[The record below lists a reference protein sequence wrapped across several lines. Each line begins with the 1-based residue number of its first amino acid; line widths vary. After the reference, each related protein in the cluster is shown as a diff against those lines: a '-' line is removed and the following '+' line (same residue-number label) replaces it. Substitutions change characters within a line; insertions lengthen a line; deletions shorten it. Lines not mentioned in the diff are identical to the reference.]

1 MLDSAANEQ
10 TIGAY
15 RLEDEIAADNAGVVY
30 RARHL
35 PTAQPVAI
43 RILPPDIVAA
53 PDFRERF
60 EREIRA
66 VAALY
71 HPHIAELYEF
81 GIGEGRAFIIGELP
95 SDGFLRDAIRRRTL
109 TLRLSVELARQAAV
123 GLSAAH
129 ARGVVHG
136 ALKPEA
142 CALFAGPGGSYLLK
156 IGDFGI
162 ARLIAP
168 AAASPAVYQ
177 APEQRAGGGPDPST
191 DCYALGAILYEM
203 IVGSPPPLTAI
214 PLLRMVRPD
223 APADLEALVA
233 RCLASTPSDRFNR
246 MSELAEALDAL
257 VAAMGERLSVAAAD
271 ETTVIEQRSVA
282 DDATVAAHLFTPAP
296 EDATL
301 IAPVAAEAG
310 EGATVIEARA
320 AEAGEGATVIEA
332 VTAEADEGATVIEAG
347 AAEAD
352 EGATVIEAG
361 AAEAD
366 EGATVIEAGAAE
378 ADEGATVIEA
388 GAAEADEGA
397 TVIAPVAAEAE
408 GAPSSAVADATAA
421 LIADTTPDE
430 ALTVLPAP
438 SVAPPQPSA
447 GGDVAAEAPSVV
459 PPDEAVTI
467 LPESVPAISTPLPQ
481 VSATQSLIIATP
493 PPGFPALPPPSS
505 MPQVQLL
512 DNAGA
517 PLRVLSLTGD
527 GLAIGRAESNDL
539 PLPDESVSEE
549 HAFIDWDGRQV
560 TITDLGSKNGTFVA
574 GVRLPPQERYPWQG
588 GAPVR
593 IGVYWLRLIPPL
605 AQAASVVAPAVYGVP
620 SPEAVAAPPQAV
632 GALPPRAPA
641 PVTPSFGAPA
651 IPPTAAAPPQAGIT
665 QMPAP
670 GTPRSVPLP
679 PQAPLQPP
687 GGTPAGEVGV
697 TQPPLSSN
705 RYAVELE
712 QDVMT
717 LTPGMPAV
725 LRMTLHNY
733 SDSVD
738 HLRVD
743 VQGVPE
749 TWIQGPT
756 PEPQLLPNGR
766 APVALN
772 INVPRTPES
781 RAGPYPVTIY
791 ARSRSRP
798 NEAGAAQATWNVQ
811 AFIEHRLE
819 LKPRRAA
826 GWRKAH
832 YNLTLTNAGNVPMR
846 YTLIGE
852 DDEQALS
859 FNVGEAPV
867 ALEPGAAYKHR
878 LTVRGP
884 IRWLGSSQPRS
895 FSVQARTEKRSDTQ
909 TSSAQFIQ
917 RALIPTWLIPLAL
930 LAFLAILYFVTLP
943 PVIRNPRFERSPQ
956 IAGQPVR
963 LIYEI
968 DNAQRV
974 ELLPLGVPAPAE
986 SGRRTFEFLDAT
998 AIPPDLSILAISR
1011 FGVRAEASV
1020 VVAVVTPTP
1029 TPAPTA
1035 TPPPPTAQPTPEVLP
1050 APTAAA
1056 APPAP
1061 PPAPPPALPPA
1072 ATPTPEV
1079 SLAELLRLE
1088 CRSGERI
1095 VLTGIGPPRESF
1107 LLYFGRRAVSGGS
1120 VAPNGVYQ
1128 IDMLVGPERPGEYP
1142 VSVRLRL
1149 SDRPLP
1155 IRTYQYGADRLVNLS
1170 SVAPTAVTTE
1180 ILCVVQRAEPTPT
1193 VAP

>member
-1 MLDSAANEQ
+1 MPDSAANEQ

-15 RLEDEIAADNAGVVY
+15 RLEGEIATDSAGVVY
-30 RARHL
+30 RARHI

-60 EREIRA
+60 EREMRT

-109 TLRLSVELARQAAV
+109 PLRLSVELARQAAV

-136 ALKPEA
+136 ALKPEG

-156 IGDFGI
+156 VGDFGI

-203 IVGSPPPLTAI
+203 IVGSPPPLTGI

-233 RCLASTPSDRFNR
+233 RCLASKPSDRFSR
-246 MSELAEALDAL
+246 LSELAEALDAL
-257 VAAMGERLSVAAAD
+257 VAATGERLSIAAAD
-271 ETTVIEQRSVA
+271 ETTVIEQRSAA

-301 IAPVAAEAG
+301 IAPVAAEA
-310 EGATVIEARA
+310 
-320 AEAGEGATVIEA
+320 
-332 VTAEADEGATVIEAG
+332 DEGAMVIEAG

-352 EGATVIEAG
+352 EGATVIEAVAAEAG
-361 AAEAD
+361 EGATVIEAVAAEAD
-366 EGATVIEAGAAE
+366 EGATVIEAVAAE
-378 ADEGATVIEA
+378 ADEGATVNEA
-388 GAAEADEGA
+388 
-397 TVIAPVAAEAE
+397 VAAEAE

-438 SVAPPQPSA
+438 SVAPPQLSA
-447 GGDVAAEAPSVV
+447 GGDVVAEAPSVV
-459 PPDEAVTI
+459 PPDEAATI
-467 LPESVPAISTPLPQ
+467 LPEPVPAISTPLPQ

-512 DNAGA
+512 DNAGV

-539 PLPDESVSEE
+539 LLPDESVSEE

-620 SPEAVAAPPQAV
+620 GPEAVAAPPQAV
-632 GALPPRAPA
+632 GAPPPRAPA

-665 QMPAP
+665 QMPGP
-670 GTPRSVPLP
+670 GTPQVAPLP
-679 PQAPLQPP
+679 PRAPLQPP
-687 GGTPAGEVGV
+687 GDTPAGEAGV

-712 QDVMT
+712 QDVIT

-738 HLRVD
+738 HLRID

-772 INVPRTPES
+772 INVPRTPEN

-798 NEAGAAQATWNVQ
+798 NEAGVAQATWNVQ
-811 AFIEHRLE
+811 AFTEHRLE

-884 IRWLGSSQPRS
+884 IRWIGSSQPRS

-974 ELLPLGVPAPAE
+974 ELLPLGVPAPAG

-1029 TPAPTA
+1029 TLAPTA
-1035 TPPPPTAQPTPEVLP
+1035 TPPPPTAQPTLEVLP
-1050 APTAAA
+1050 APTAA
-1056 APPAP
+1056 AP

-1095 VLTGIGPPRESF
+1095 VITGAGPPRESF

-1120 VAPNGVYQ
+1120 IAPNGVYR
-1128 IDMLVGPERPGEYP
+1128 IEMLIGPERPGEYP

-1180 ILCVVQRAEPTPT
+1180 ILCVVRRAEPTPT

>member
-1 MLDSAANEQ
+1 LTKVTSMLDSAANEQ

-15 RLEDEIAADNAGVVY
+15 RLEDEIATDSAGVVY

-60 EREIRA
+60 EREMRA

-71 HPHIAELYEF
+71 HPHITELYEF

-109 TLRLSVELARQAAV
+109 PLRLSVELARQAAV

-129 ARGVVHG
+129 ARSVVHG

-142 CALFAGPGGSYLLK
+142 CTLFAGPGGSYLLK
-156 IGDFGI
+156 VGDFGI

-177 APEQRAGGGPDPST
+177 APEQRAGGEPDPSV

-223 APADLEALVA
+223 TPADLEALVA
-233 RCLASTPSDRFNR
+233 RCLASTPSDRFSR
-246 MSELAEALDAL
+246 MNELAEALDAL

-271 ETTVIEQRSVA
+271 ETTVIEQRSAA

-301 IAPVAAEAG
+301 IAPVTPGAG

-320 AEAGEGATVIEA
+320 AEAG
-332 VTAEADEGATVIEAG
+332 EGATVIEAG

-366 EGATVIEAGAAE
+366 EGATVIAP
-378 ADEGATVIEA
+378 V
-388 GAAEADEGA
+388 AAEADEGA

-620 SPEAVAAPPQAV
+620 GPEAVAAPPQAV
-632 GALPPRAPA
+632 GAPPPRAPA

-651 IPPTAAAPPQAGIT
+651 IPPTAAASPQAGIT

-670 GTPRSVPLP
+670 GTPRSAPLP

-687 GGTPAGEVGV
+687 GDTPAGAAGV

-712 QDVMT
+712 QDVTT

-781 RAGPYPVTIY
+781 RAGPYRVTIY

-811 AFIEHRLE
+811 AFTEHRLE

-859 FNVGEAPV
+859 FNVGEAP
-867 ALEPGAAYKHR
+867 
-878 LTVRGP
+878 
-884 IRWLGSSQPRS
+884 SRS
-895 FSVQARTEKRSDTQ
+895 
-909 TSSAQFIQ
+909 
-917 RALIPTWLIPLAL
+917 
-930 LAFLAILYFVTLP
+930 
-943 PVIRNPRFERSPQ
+943 N
-956 IAGQPVR
+956 
-963 LIYEI
+963 
-968 DNAQRV
+968 
-974 ELLPLGVPAPAE
+974 
-986 SGRRTFEFLDAT
+986 
-998 AIPPDLSILAISR
+998 
-1011 FGVRAEASV
+1011 
-1020 VVAVVTPTP
+1020 
-1029 TPAPTA
+1029 
-1035 TPPPPTAQPTPEVLP
+1035 
-1050 APTAAA
+1050 
-1056 APPAP
+1056 
-1061 PPAPPPALPPA
+1061 PALH
-1072 ATPTPEV
+1072 T
-1079 SLAELLRLE
+1079 
-1088 CRSGERI
+1088 
-1095 VLTGIGPPRESF
+1095 
-1107 LLYFGRRAVSGGS
+1107 
-1120 VAPNGVYQ
+1120 N
-1128 IDMLVGPERPGEYP
+1128 
-1142 VSVRLRL
+1142 
-1149 SDRPLP
+1149 
-1155 IRTYQYGADRLVNLS
+1155 
-1170 SVAPTAVTTE
+1170 TA
-1180 ILCVVQRAEPTPT
+1180 
-1193 VAP
+1193 

>member
-1 MLDSAANEQ
+1 MPDPAANEQ

-15 RLEDEIAADNAGVVY
+15 RLEDEIATDSAGVVY

-60 EREIRA
+60 EREMRA

-71 HPHIAELYEF
+71 HPHVTELYEF

-95 SDGFLRDAIRRRTL
+95 SGGFLRDAIRRRTL
-109 TLRLSVELARQAAV
+109 PLRLSIELACQAAV

-156 IGDFGI
+156 VGDFGI

-177 APEQRAGGGPDPST
+177 APEQRAGGEPDPSV

-203 IVGSPPPLTAI
+203 IVGSPPPLTGI
-214 PLLRMVRPD
+214 RPLRMVRPD
-223 APADLEALVA
+223 TPADLEALVA
-233 RCLASTPSDRFNR
+233 RCLASTPSDRFSR

-271 ETTVIEQRSVA
+271 ETTVIERRSAA
-282 DDATVAAHLFTPAP
+282 DDATVAAYLFTPAP

-301 IAPVAAEAG
+301 IAPVAPGAG
-310 EGATVIEARA
+310 EEATVIEEPVAPR
-320 AEAGEGATVIEA
+320 AGEEATVIEEPVA
-332 VTAEADEGATVIEAG
+332 SAAG
-347 AAEAD
+347 E
-352 EGATVIEAG
+352 ET
-361 AAEAD
+361 
-366 EGATVIEAGAAE
+366 
-378 ADEGATVIEA
+378 
-388 GAAEADEGA
+388 
-397 TVIAPVAAEAE
+397 TVIAPEASPTE

-430 ALTVLPAP
+430 APTVLPTP
-438 SVAPPQPSA
+438 SVAPQQQPSA
-447 GGDVAAEAPSVV
+447 RGNVTVETPSVV

-467 LPESVPAISTPLPQ
+467 LPEPVPAISKPLPQ

-493 PPGFPALPPPSS
+493 PPGFPTLPPPSS

-517 PLRVLSLTGD
+517 PLRLLSLTGD

-549 HAFIDWDGRQV
+549 HAFIDWDGQQV

-574 GVRLPPQERYPWQG
+574 GIRLPPQERYSWQG

-605 AQAASVVAPAVYGVP
+605 VQAASVVAPAVYGVP
-620 SPEAVAAPPQAV
+620 GPEAVAAPPRAA
-632 GALPPRAPA
+632 GAPPPRAPS
-641 PVTPSFGAPA
+641 PVTPGFGAPA
-651 IPPTAAAPPQAGIT
+651 IPPTAAASPQAGIT

-670 GTPRSVPLP
+670 GTPQSVPLP

-712 QDVMT
+712 QDVTT
-717 LTPGMPAV
+717 LIPGMPAV

-781 RAGPYPVTIY
+781 RAGPYLVTIY

-811 AFIEHRLE
+811 AFTEHRLE

-832 YNLTLTNAGNVPMR
+832 YKLTLTNAGNVPMR

-1056 APPAP
+1056 LPPAP
-1061 PPAPPPALPPA
+1061 PPAPPPA

-1095 VLTGIGPPRESF
+1095 VITGAGPPRESF

-1120 VAPNGVYQ
+1120 VAPNGVYR
-1128 IDMLVGPERPGEYP
+1128 IEMLIGPERPGEYP

>member
-1 MLDSAANEQ
+1 MPDSAANEQ

-15 RLEDEIAADNAGVVY
+15 RLEDEIATDSAGVVY

-60 EREIRA
+60 EREMRA

-71 HPHIAELYEF
+71 HLHIAELYEF

-109 TLRLSVELARQAAV
+109 PLRLSVELARQAAV

-156 IGDFGI
+156 VGDFGI

-177 APEQRAGGGPDPST
+177 APEQRAGGEPDPSV

-223 APADLEALVA
+223 TPADLEALVA

-257 VAAMGERLSVAAAD
+257 VAATGERLSIAAAD
-271 ETTVIEQRSVA
+271 ETTVIEQRSAA

-352 EGATVIEAG
+352 EGATVIAPEASP
-361 AAEAD
+361 
-366 EGATVIEAGAAE
+366 T
-378 ADEGATVIEA
+378 
-388 GAAEADEGA
+388 
-397 TVIAPVAAEAE
+397 E

-421 LIADTTPDE
+421 LIADTTSDE
-430 ALTVLPAP
+430 APTVLPTP

-447 GGDVAAEAPSVV
+447 RGDVTAEAPSVV

-467 LPESVPAISTPLPQ
+467 LPEPVPAISTPLPQ

-517 PLRVLSLTGD
+517 PLRLLSLTGD

-574 GVRLPPQERYPWQG
+574 GIRLPPQERYPWQG

-620 SPEAVAAPPQAV
+620 GPEAVAAPPQAV
-632 GALPPRAPA
+632 GAPPPRAPA

-651 IPPTAAAPPQAGIT
+651 IPPTAAASPQAGIT

-670 GTPRSVPLP
+670 GTPRSAPLP

-687 GGTPAGEVGV
+687 GDTPAG
-697 TQPPLSSN
+697 
-705 RYAVELE
+705 A
-712 QDVMT
+712 
-717 LTPGMPAV
+717 
-725 LRMTLHNY
+725 
-733 SDSVD
+733 
-738 HLRVD
+738 
-743 VQGVPE
+743 
-749 TWIQGPT
+749 
-756 PEPQLLPNGR
+756 
-766 APVALN
+766 
-772 INVPRTPES
+772 
-781 RAGPYPVTIY
+781 
-791 ARSRSRP
+791 ARR
-798 NEAGAAQATWNVQ
+798 
-811 AFIEHRLE
+811 
-819 LKPRRAA
+819 
-826 GWRKAH
+826 
-832 YNLTLTNAGNVPMR
+832 
-846 YTLIGE
+846 
-852 DDEQALS
+852 
-859 FNVGEAPV
+859 
-867 ALEPGAAYKHR
+867 
-878 LTVRGP
+878 
-884 IRWLGSSQPRS
+884 
-895 FSVQARTEKRSDTQ
+895 
-909 TSSAQFIQ
+909 
-917 RALIPTWLIPLAL
+917 
-930 LAFLAILYFVTLP
+930 
-943 PVIRNPRFERSPQ
+943 
-956 IAGQPVR
+956 
-963 LIYEI
+963 
-968 DNAQRV
+968 
-974 ELLPLGVPAPAE
+974 
-986 SGRRTFEFLDAT
+986 DAT
-998 AIPPDLSILAISR
+998 AAQFQPLRRRTRTGCHDADPWHAGCAAHD
-1011 FGVRAEASV
+1011 
-1020 VVAVVTPTP
+1020 
-1029 TPAPTA
+1029 PA
-1035 TPPPPTAQPTPEVLP
+1035 QL
-1050 APTAAA
+1050 
-1056 APPAP
+1056 
-1061 PPAPPPALPPA
+1061 
-1072 ATPTPEV
+1072 
-1079 SLAELLRLE
+1079 
-1088 CRSGERI
+1088 
-1095 VLTGIGPPRESF
+1095 
-1107 LLYFGRRAVSGGS
+1107 
-1120 VAPNGVYQ
+1120 
-1128 IDMLVGPERPGEYP
+1128 
-1142 VSVRLRL
+1142 
-1149 SDRPLP
+1149 
-1155 IRTYQYGADRLVNLS
+1155 
-1170 SVAPTAVTTE
+1170 
-1180 ILCVVQRAEPTPT
+1180 QR
-1193 VAP
+1193 

>member
-15 RLEDEIAADNAGVVY
+15 RLEGEIATDSAGGVY
-30 RARHL
+30 RARHI

-43 RILPPDIVAA
+43 RILPPDIVVA

-60 EREIRA
+60 EREMRA
-66 VAALY
+66 AAALY

-109 TLRLSVELARQAAV
+109 PLRLSIELARQAAV

-156 IGDFGI
+156 VGDFGI

-177 APEQRAGGGPDPST
+177 APEQRAGGEPDPSV

-257 VAAMGERLSVAAAD
+257 VAATGERLSIAAAD
-271 ETTVIEQRSVA
+271 ETTVIEQRSAA

-301 IAPVAAEAG
+301 IAPVAAEA
-310 EGATVIEARA
+310 
-320 AEAGEGATVIEA
+320 
-332 VTAEADEGATVIEAG
+332 DEGAMVIEAG

-352 EGATVIEAG
+352 EGATVIEAVAAEAG
-361 AAEAD
+361 EGATVIEAVAAEAD
-366 EGATVIEAGAAE
+366 EGATVIEAVAAE
-378 ADEGATVIEA
+378 ADEGATVNEA
-388 GAAEADEGA
+388 
-397 TVIAPVAAEAE
+397 VAAEAE

-467 LPESVPAISTPLPQ
+467 LPEPVPAISTPLPQ

-517 PLRVLSLTGD
+517 PLRLLSLTGD

-574 GVRLPPQERYPWQG
+574 GIRLPPQERYPWQG

-620 SPEAVAAPPQAV
+620 GPEAVAAPPQAV
-632 GALPPRAPA
+632 GAPPPRAPA

-651 IPPTAAAPPQAGIT
+651 IPPTAAASPQAGIT

-670 GTPRSVPLP
+670 GTPRSAPLP

-687 GGTPAGEVGV
+687 GDTPAGAAGV

-712 QDVMT
+712 QDVTT

-811 AFIEHRLE
+811 AFTEHRLE

-832 YNLTLTNAGNVPMR
+832 YNLTLTNAGNMPMR

-852 DDEQALS
+852 DDEQALA
-859 FNVGEAPV
+859 FNLGEDAV

-974 ELLPLGVPAPAE
+974 ELLPLGVPAPAG

-998 AIPPDLSILAISR
+998 AIPPDMSILAISR
-1011 FGVRAEASV
+1011 FGIRAEASV

-1029 TPAPTA
+1029 TPQPTA
-1035 TPPPPTAQPTPEVLP
+1035 TPPPPTA
-1050 APTAAA
+1050 APTAELLPVPTAA
-1056 APPAP
+1056 
-1061 PPAPPPALPPA
+1061 PPA

-1079 SLAELLRLE
+1079 SLADVVRFE
-1088 CRSGERI
+1088 CRSGDRI

-1128 IDMLVGPERPGEYP
+1128 IDMLIGPERPGEYP

-1155 IRTYQYGADRLVNLS
+1155 IRTYQYGAERLVNLGS
-1170 SVAPTAVTTE
+1170 IAPTATPTE
-1180 ILCVVQRAEPTPT
+1180 LMCVVQRAEPTPT

>member
-1 MLDSAANEQ
+1 
-10 TIGAY
+10 
-15 RLEDEIAADNAGVVY
+15 
-30 RARHL
+30 
-35 PTAQPVAI
+35 
-43 RILPPDIVAA
+43 
-53 PDFRERF
+53 
-60 EREIRA
+60 
-66 VAALY
+66 
-71 HPHIAELYEF
+71 
-81 GIGEGRAFIIGELP
+81 
-95 SDGFLRDAIRRRTL
+95 
-109 TLRLSVELARQAAV
+109 
-123 GLSAAH
+123 
-129 ARGVVHG
+129 
-136 ALKPEA
+136 
-142 CALFAGPGGSYLLK
+142 
-156 IGDFGI
+156 
-162 ARLIAP
+162 
-168 AAASPAVYQ
+168 
-177 APEQRAGGGPDPST
+177 
-191 DCYALGAILYEM
+191 
-203 IVGSPPPLTAI
+203 
-214 PLLRMVRPD
+214 
-223 APADLEALVA
+223 
-233 RCLASTPSDRFNR
+233 
-246 MSELAEALDAL
+246 
-257 VAAMGERLSVAAAD
+257 
-271 ETTVIEQRSVA
+271 
-282 DDATVAAHLFTPAP
+282 
-296 EDATL
+296 
-301 IAPVAAEAG
+301 
-310 EGATVIEARA
+310 
-320 AEAGEGATVIEA
+320 
-332 VTAEADEGATVIEAG
+332 
-347 AAEAD
+347 
-352 EGATVIEAG
+352 
-361 AAEAD
+361 
-366 EGATVIEAGAAE
+366 
-378 ADEGATVIEA
+378 
-388 GAAEADEGA
+388 
-397 TVIAPVAAEAE
+397 
-408 GAPSSAVADATAA
+408 
-421 LIADTTPDE
+421 
-430 ALTVLPAP
+430 
-438 SVAPPQPSA
+438 
-447 GGDVAAEAPSVV
+447 
-459 PPDEAVTI
+459 
-467 LPESVPAISTPLPQ
+467 
-481 VSATQSLIIATP
+481 
-493 PPGFPALPPPSS
+493 
-505 MPQVQLL
+505 
-512 DNAGA
+512 
-517 PLRVLSLTGD
+517 
-527 GLAIGRAESNDL
+527 
-539 PLPDESVSEE
+539 
-549 HAFIDWDGRQV
+549 
-560 TITDLGSKNGTFVA
+560 
-574 GVRLPPQERYPWQG
+574 
-588 GAPVR
+588 
-593 IGVYWLRLIPPL
+593 
-605 AQAASVVAPAVYGVP
+605 
-620 SPEAVAAPPQAV
+620 
-632 GALPPRAPA
+632 
-641 PVTPSFGAPA
+641 
-651 IPPTAAAPPQAGIT
+651 
-665 QMPAP
+665 
-670 GTPRSVPLP
+670 
-679 PQAPLQPP
+679 
-687 GGTPAGEVGV
+687 
-697 TQPPLSSN
+697 
-705 RYAVELE
+705 
-712 QDVMT
+712 
-717 LTPGMPAV
+717 MPAV

-811 AFIEHRLE
+811 AFTEHRLE

-832 YNLTLTNAGNVPMR
+832 YNLTLTNAGNMPMR

-852 DDEQALS
+852 DDEQALA
-859 FNVGEAPV
+859 FNLGEDAV

-974 ELLPLGVPAPAE
+974 ELLPLGVPAPAG

-1011 FGVRAEASV
+1011 FGIRAEASV
-1020 VVAVVTPTP
+1020 AVAVVTPTP

-1035 TPPPPTAQPTPEVLP
+1035 TPPPPTAQPTLEVLP
-1050 APTAAA
+1050 APTA
-1056 APPAP
+1056 P
-1061 PPAPPPALPPA
+1061 PPA

-1095 VLTGIGPPRESF
+1095 VITGAGPPRESF

-1120 VAPNGVYQ
+1120 IAPNGVYR
-1128 IDMLVGPERPGEYP
+1128 IEMLIGPERPGEYP